1 MELNQSDAPR
11 IKMLI
16 DQYLRNNP
24 NPIIMQE
31 LIRELCGYI
40 MTLLGTADRM
50 ADALKETRV
59 LGQSEDW
66 FVTALEAVRDYKD
79 IAEEPHANL

>member
-1 MELNQSDAPR
+1 M
-11 IKMLI
+11 
-16 DQYLRNNP
+16 NP
-24 NPIIMQE
+24 FPEI
-31 LIRELCGYI
+31 
-40 MTLLGTADRM
+40 LGRPVKRPVDSM

-79 IAEEPHANL
+79 IAEEE